1 MGITN
6 SKLLSFG
13 IFLLTVIACG
23 SSQETYKNP
32 STPQDTNPSNSE
44 KPATNSSANFDL
56 STSNHVPPADI
67 LEEVTYYGQGAGN
80 CTKTSYSVPEIVGV
94 TSDTV
99 LMMNSSMS
107 ACGWEENEV
116 LTGKVV
122 YPDGRT
128 FTYSVNTYED
138 FSGVGGT
145 LHFTPSINDPV
156 GPYDLILIGQN
167 GSVEA
172 TVYYSRPIGPHIFS
186 ASDSEI
192 YIYGF
197 SASEEITLFCYDST
211 GKIVDGEY
219 VGVFL
224 GWKEYKVGTNGT
236 LTINAP
242 ANKCNFAVIGE
253 ISGEVHSLRNLEGGG
268 TYDWASETIRTQ
280 SSSSNSSNSTN
291 TEQATSCPGAPQ
303 QRLEVGKMAY
313 VCTSIDSVKLREGP
327 GKDHAVIKSLIP
339 GADLEII
346 GGPKCNNNWSWW
358 QVKTESGYIG
368 WMSEGGD
375 NVDKYYLCP
384 RN

>member
-1 MGITN
+1 MKKTN
-6 SKLLSFG
+6 SKLVSFG
-13 IFLLTVIACG
+13 ILLMTVIACG
-23 SSQETYKNP
+23 SSQQTHKNP
-32 STPQDTNPSNSE
+32 TSPQSTNPTSSA
-44 KPATNSSANFDL
+44 KPANSSNATFNL
-56 STSNHVPPADI
+56 STSNQVPPADI

-80 CTKTSYSVPEIVGV
+80 CTKPSYSAPEIVGV
-94 TSDTV
+94 TGNTI
-99 LMMNSSMS
+99 LMMGSSLS

-116 LTGKVV
+116 LTGKVI

-128 FTYSVNTYED
+128 FTYSVNTYKD
-138 FSGVGGT
+138 FTGVGGT

-156 GPYDLILIGQN
+156 GSYKLVLTGQN
-167 GSVEA
+167 GSVET
-172 TVYYSRPIGPHIFS
+172 TVYYSNPSGPHIFY
-186 ASDSEI
+186 ASDNEI
-192 YIYGF
+192 YLYGF
-197 SASEEITLFCYDST
+197 STSEKITLYCYDST
-211 GKIVDGEY
+211 GQIIDGEY

-224 GWKEYKVGTNGT
+224 GWEEYRVGVDGA

-242 ANKCNFAVIGE
+242 VNKCNFAVIGE
-253 ISGEVHSLRNLEGGG
+253 ISGEVHSLRNLEGGRI
-268 TYDWASETIRTQ
+268 YDWAPETIRTQ
-280 SSSSNSSNSTN
+280 SSSSSSSSTGS
-291 TEQATSCPGAPQ
+291 EQTSSCPGAPQ
-303 QRLEVGKMAY
+303 QRLEIGGMAY

-346 GGPKCNNNWSWW
+346 GGPKCNNDWSWW